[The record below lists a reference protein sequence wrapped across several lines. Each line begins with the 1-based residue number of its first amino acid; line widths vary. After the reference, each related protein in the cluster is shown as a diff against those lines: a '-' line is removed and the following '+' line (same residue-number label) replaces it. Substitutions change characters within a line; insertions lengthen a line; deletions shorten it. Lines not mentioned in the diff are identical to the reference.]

1 MVNYQIEPKYKD
13 EDKIQRGRSDVT
25 FRNVGLL
32 KMVDAFP
39 IDKIEMIISE
49 RRALALVPFMIKD
62 LFVVSDGYRGFLMRH
77 SATYAASTFNTTP
90 PTIFF
95 FEWSRK
101 PSLGLAPLAYTTLWQ
116 NYRTSDAIRI
126 NKTITY
132 NILKK
137 CLWLN
142 K

>member
-77 SATYAASTFNTTP
+77 SATYAASTFNTTNDL
-90 PTIFF
+90 FF
-95 FEWSRK
+95 GWSRK
-101 PSLGLAPLAYTTLWQ
+101 PSLWLDLTT
-116 NYRTSDAIRI
+116 
-126 NKTITY
+126 
-132 NILKK
+132 
-137 CLWLN
+137 
-142 K
+142 